1 MVQPTKKQKRLIAE
15 FVDEMMCLCIIT
27 YGLPHFNHM
36 RSIRGLFGELGKF
49 QRILDMVQY
58 GTDWLEYI
66 DKFDTAKIIN
76 ITQYVDLTSFNG
88 FEPILTY
95 FLKLMRIQRI
105 PEEFR
110 LYNKNDF
117 YQTTTTLNSFPVI
130 DEEKFSKMPRF
141 TNNHYLKDPA
151 TYKSFLN
158 PTKYETTTF
167 QQKES
172 YQRIAQIVKKILL
185 TMNSKKEFKRIIA
198 PDGFMGT
205 NGAFIQMVTRLNI
218 IDIIFEIEQSE
229 YKTLK
234 TLIPKIIK
242 VLAKDKRVKKEVVQK
257 ATAHEVVFKY
267 TSKDPTGAEFKNRL
281 HSLKL
286 QQKHEVDRIKN
297 NNLAIRDD
305 VKEERSKLEVAL
317 KDAGEQHGIKAVEH
331 PEAIQEIEL
340 VECDFVDDNGNKCGK
355 KFSAERIDV
364 HKRCA
369 HKIK

>member
-267 TSKDPTGAEFKNRL
+267 TSKDPTGAEFKQHL
-281 HSLKL
+281 HAVKA
-286 QQKHEVDRIKN
+286 KDKREVERMKN